1 MINYI
6 LKKLGE
12 LMKRVYI
19 YFMMVKNRLFFISY
33 TIRKTKI
40 LKNRF
45 INSLIG
51 SKKNFIKT
59 NIRHFDKS
67 KKSEVV
73 IFLSK
78 IIDYEEKFSS
88 QNCYSLKAIE
98 EDEKKIFN
106 SLKSIKNSFLNIE
119 YLFILHDYFSLKG
132 RFVIANYFRE
142 LALDKSIDFKISKL
156 KPISL
161 FYKFKAFVDIGKF
174 DEAITILNHIKRS
187 YLRLIL
193 PFKDLENFLNLFNN
207 PDNITA
213 KMNPNDYEYFNF
225 IENKKIAILG
235 PLKDEIY
242 SKNEFDEFDI
252 IIRMNYEGLDKLPY
266 KNANLGKN
274 FLSYYNPHKVDKIL
288 HEKNEVL
295 DSLEFSIVKSKDD
308 MRKLT
313 LYTKKTKLRIAK
325 YYDYFSFMGI
335 YNMSQIIVQDLIHF
349 KPELIK
355 FFNINF
361 FTKLNYQNYYRIE
374 NSNMS
379 KGLTMHNQ
387 ITQINLFKNLKK
399 NNKIEFDDVTND
411 VLKLEKT
418 EYLKKLESTFVI
430 K

>member
-193 PFKDLENFLNLFNN
+193 PFKDLENFLNLFIN

-379 KGLTMHNQ
+379 KVLTMHNQ

>member
-193 PFKDLENFLNLFNN
+193 PFKDLENFLNLFIN

-295 DSLEFSIVKSKDD
+295 DSLEFSIVKSIDD

-379 KGLTMHNQ
+379 KVLTMHNQ